1 VISKA
6 KFLFDQ
12 DFGPFADPAEKPIA
26 PADHTIK
33 LAEAESRGFRD
44 GFEAAEREAAA
55 LAARRTV
62 VALEQIGDAL
72 NRLARDLTNI
82 ERRIEDEAIELAV
95 TVARKLAPELVSREP
110 LAEVCALG
118 TECFRQ
124 LADAPHVVVHVSET
138 LLGEARTR
146 LEDIARARGFE
157 GRLMVIAEPEIALG
171 DCRIEWADGG
181 MIRNR
186 AQTDRA
192 IEVAI
197 GRYLGAR

>member
-44 GFEAAEREAAA
+44 GFEAAEKEAAA

-118 TECFRQ
+118 AECSGSLPMRRMSWSMS
-124 LADAPHVVVHVSET
+124 VKRCS
-138 LLGEARTR
+138 ARH
-146 LEDIARARGFE
+146 ARGW
-157 GRLMVIAEPEIALG
+157 
-171 DCRIEWADGG
+171 RISPAPAAS
-181 MIRNR
+181 R
-186 AQTDRA
+186 AA
-192 IEVAI
+192 SW
-197 GRYLGAR
+197 